1 MTKKELR
8 EQIKAKVARM
18 RASDKENESLF
29 VCLQII
35 GTAEWQQAETVLLY
49 EALPD
54 EVDLGL
60 LLQDAQDSG
69 KQVLMPQPSADAPAL
84 ETSLLEQVDLAII
97 PGRAFTQEG
106 ARMGRGKGYYDRLIP
121 SLHCPKWGVAFG
133 CQLVKE
139 IPTDEWDQPLD
150 KVFSN

>member
-1 MTKKELR
+1 M
-8 EQIKAKVARM
+8 
-18 RASDKENESLF
+18 
-29 VCLQII
+29 
-35 GTAEWQQAETVLLY
+35 LLY

-69 KQVLMPQPSADAPAL
+69 KRVLMPQPSADAPSL
-84 ETSLLEQVDLAII
+84 ETSQLEQVDLAII

-133 CQLVKE
+133 CQLVKK

>member
-60 LLQDAQDSG
+60 LVQDAQDSG
-69 KQVLMPQPSADAPAL
+69 KRVLMPQPSADAPAL
-84 ETSLLEQVDLAII
+84 ETSQLEQVDLAII

-133 CQLVKE
+133 CQLVQE
-139 IPTDEWDQPLD
+139 IPSDEWDQPLD